1 MMSKIIIRVL
11 IVTNILLFINILIV
25 NMKPFGKLPQLERLE
40 RIKKSKNYKN
50 GEFVNLSH
58 TPALAEDQNFFS
70 VSYDFFFKKKNTEP
84 TYTIE
89 TEKVDLNKL
98 PKDSNAIVWL
108 GHSSYLLQI
117 KNKRILVDP
126 LIIGNASPFDFFGK
140 PYKFSNQ
147 YTINDFNNIDYILIT
162 HDHYDH
168 LDYKTILHYKD
179 SIKGIITS
187 LGVGSH
193 LEHWGVAKNKIIEL
207 DWWENSIIEEIGL
220 NITATPARHFSGR
233 SFKRNQTLWSSFVFE
248 FDSSRYFIGGDSGY
262 DNHFKLIAEKFGEFD
277 LAILECGQYN
287 KNWPYIH
294 MMPEEVVQASLDL
307 KARNTLPVHWSKF
320 SLALHTW
327 DEPFL
332 RFSKEA
338 DKRNV
343 NYLKTKIGKINII
356 N

>member
-1 MMSKIIIRVL
+1 MSKIIIRVL

-126 LIIGNASPFDFFGK
+126 LIIGNASPFDFFGH
-140 PYKFSNQ
+140 N
-147 YTINDFNNIDYILIT
+147 L
-162 HDHYDH
+162 
-168 LDYKTILHYKD
+168 
-179 SIKGIITS
+179 
-187 LGVGSH
+187 
-193 LEHWGVAKNKIIEL
+193 
-207 DWWENSIIEEIGL
+207 
-220 NITATPARHFSGR
+220 
-233 SFKRNQTLWSSFVFE
+233 TLVF
-248 FDSSRYFIGGDSGY
+248 
-262 DNHFKLIAEKFGEFD
+262 L
-277 LAILECGQYN
+277 
-287 KNWPYIH
+287 
-294 MMPEEVVQASLDL
+294 
-307 KARNTLPVHWSKF
+307 
-320 SLALHTW
+320 
-327 DEPFL
+327 
-332 RFSKEA
+332 
-338 DKRNV
+338 
-343 NYLKTKIGKINII
+343 
-356 N
+356 

>member
-1 MMSKIIIRVL
+1 MSKIIIRIL
-11 IVTNILLFINILIV
+11 IITNILLFVNILIV
-25 NMKPFGKLPQLERLE
+25 NMKPFGKLPSKERLE
-40 RIKKSKNYKN
+40 RIKQSKNYKD
-50 GEFVNLSH
+50 GEFVNLSN
-58 TPALAEDQNFFS
+58 TPAFAEDQNFLS

-84 TYTIE
+84 AYTIE
-89 TEKVDLNKL
+89 TAKVELDKL
-98 PKDSNAIVWL
+98 PKDSNAIIWL

-147 YTINDFNNIDYILIT
+147 YSIKDFSNIDHILIT

-168 LDYKTILHYKD
+168 LDYKTIIYYKD
-179 SIKGIITS
+179 SVKSIITS

-193 LEHWGVAKNKIIEL
+193 LEYWGVEKAKIIEL
-207 DWWENSIIEEIGL
+207 DWWENSLIEDINL
-220 NITATPARHFSGR
+220 RITATPARHFSGR

-248 FDSSRYFIGGDSGY
+248 FDSIKYFIGGDSGY
-262 DNHFKLIAEKFGEFD
+262 DNHFKMISEKFGEFD
-277 LAILECGQYN
+277 LAVLECGQYN

-294 MMPEEVVQASLDL
+294 MMPEEVVQASIDL
-307 KARNTLPVHWSKF
+307 KARKTLPVHWSKF
-320 SLALHTW
+320 SLALHEW
-327 DEPFL
+327 HEPFN
-332 RFSKEA
+332 RFSIEA

-343 NYLKTKIGKINII
+343 NYLNIKIGEIKII